1 MLFIKYLTTVSWP
14 MNRTYE
20 TLSNENSSRI
30 RNVGGQEEKH
40 LEHMR
45 TWAKRAA
52 LFMQRILKVAAPSE

>member
-1 MLFIKYLTTVSWP
+1 MLFIKYLTAVSWP
-14 MNRTYE
+14 MNCTYE
-20 TLSNENSSRI
+20 TLSNENNSTI

-45 TWAKRAA
+45 TRVKRAA